1 MTWIIDAIRNA
12 GPLPAYL
19 IITAL
24 VFAEDALFIGFILPG
39 ETAAVLGGVL
49 ASQHH
54 LQLWLILLLVIAAA
68 IIGDTV
74 GYQIGRH
81 FGSRILQIP
90 LLQKRRPQLDRA
102 RDLLARKGGSAVFLG
117 RFTAFFRAVMP
128 ALAGLS
134 HMPYRRFLAFNIA
147 GGTIWGAAVVLA
159 GYFAGNAYL
168 TAAKTFGPTVTIALL
183 AVLTAAAAAWYV
195 RKRIKART
203 SQCPAAPP
211 LQSETPSQPVSL
223 ETNQPEDPLQHHG
236 RVSGHGAVADF
247 AGGRVQCMAHDVDR
261 VNIQTDE
268 SMLKHSRD
276 LPNFTCG
283 TTIPPPTSRRAKG
296 AVNGNPRT
304 SVKQKAPA
312 PLTLLPNVT
321 CRPG

>member
-1 MTWIIDAIRNA
+1 MTWIIDAVRNA

-49 ASQHH
+49 ASQNH
-54 LQLWLILLLVIAAA
+54 LQLWLVIILVIAAA
-68 IIGDTV
+68 IAGDTA

-81 FGSRILQIP
+81 FGSRILQIS

-102 RDLLARKGGSAVFLG
+102 RDLLARKGGTAVFLG

-183 AVLTAAAAAWYV
+183 AVLITAVAVWYV
-195 RKRIKART
+195 RKHVTSRT
-203 SQCPAAPP
+203 
-211 LQSETPSQPVSL
+211 
-223 ETNQPEDPLQHHG
+223 
-236 RVSGHGAVADF
+236 GHGAV
-247 AGGRVQCMAHDVDR
+247 
-261 VNIQTDE
+261 T
-268 SMLKHSRD
+268 
-276 LPNFTCG
+276 P
-283 TTIPPPTSRRAKG
+283 SRRH
-296 AVNGNPRT
+296 R
-304 SVKQKAPA
+304 
-312 PLTLLPNVT
+312 
-321 CRPG
+321 